1 MKNFTLL
8 RIATEEDLIEMLHET
23 RFDCH
28 EKCPD
33 YKSGCL
39 RTCTHD
45 GGREYIKEWL
55 HEESNPERE
64 EEIMDRAINE
74 IKSSGLYTE
83 RPRDLIN
90 EVINENKEKL
100 IEEMKKE
107 GKLVTGWIPVEER
120 LPEEGITV
128 WVTVKHSEWISDYG
142 SEYIPREEWEYH
154 PESNGAYKGK
164 YEEGTWHFEDEENE
178 WIRCERE
185 PGETRD
191 LGRIYDTVTAWM
203 PLPEPCRTN

>member
-8 RIATEEDLIEMLHET
+8 RIATEEDLIEILRET
-23 RFDCH
+23 GFNCH

-120 LPEEGITV
+120 LPEDDSYILLSFDNFDIPMIGRYEADSDGGGAFYLSDNNEQDTCI
-128 WVTVKHSEWISDYG
+128 SE
-142 SEYIPREEWEYH
+142 
-154 PESNGAYKGK
+154 NL
-164 YEEGTWHFEDEENE
+164 FVN
-178 WIRCERE
+178 
-185 PGETRD
+185 
-191 LGRIYDTVTAWM
+191 AWM
-203 PLPEPCRTN
+203 PLPEPYQDDIADTTQYTIGGWKRRMVDTFNKDSKN